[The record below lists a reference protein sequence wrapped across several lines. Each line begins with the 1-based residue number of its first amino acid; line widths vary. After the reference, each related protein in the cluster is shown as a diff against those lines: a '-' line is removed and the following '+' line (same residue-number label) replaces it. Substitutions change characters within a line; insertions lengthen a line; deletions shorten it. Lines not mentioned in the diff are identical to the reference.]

1 MCRAALVSHT
11 VTCTQLSVAE
21 RKKKTDEKLSQIITF
36 IGLNFMVRR
45 TYFVA
50 RSTMQ
55 IACESH
61 VLAPQGCRGSIVG
74 MTLQHTPTHT
84 RSAGTKN

>member
-1 MCRAALVSHT
+1 
-11 VTCTQLSVAE
+11 VAE

-61 VLAPQGCRGSIVG
+61 VLAP
-74 MTLQHTPTHT
+74 
-84 RSAGTKN
+84 